1 MCKILLRV
9 NERTNWNELQQGHE
23 KFSVSVASLI
33 SDRFRELGCKNSSL
47 RHTHAVGLN
56 ATATTKI
63 LQRSF
68 CWSSFQF
75 CLIYVMAP
83 HATRAYNLPVIQLF
97 VARADLRC
105 KTLNVVETFLS
116 GSRISDWDKCS
127 ARAHI
132 AWETMILHRPKR
144 SVECSD
150 SEKNMSAFADQNHA
164 PSLTCVRLEYW
175 KNEDVNR
182 HMQRDVS

>member
-1 MCKILLRV
+1 MRQ
-9 NERTNWNELQQGHE
+9 NWNELQQ
-23 KFSVSVASLI
+23 KDRCKIFVVAVAFSPTAWVCLRLLFLQPSSRKRSEI
-33 SDRFRELGCKNSSL
+33 SD
-47 RHTHAVGLN
+47 
-56 ATATTKI
+56 ATDTENF
-63 LQRSF
+63 SCP

-164 PSLTCVRLEYW
+164 PSLTCVRLES
-175 KNEDVNR
+175 KNWDEIWFPGKFDFKN
-182 HMQRDVS
+182 